1 MKQLTTELAE
11 QPAVIADKALA
22 NSLALTTGLE
32 LEEKITTDF
41 NFAGYIITS
50 NVSEDQLREIHS
62 LVSETMAPAE
72 DNDLAKG
79 VLKLRALTAHRR
91 EGEDIDIVLEAYV
104 EKLKAYPKDAAMETL
119 TRLADNSKWFPS
131 WAEIKDDVEWRCKHR
146 TGLLKAVER
155 KLHERQQRSQ
165 FRQGT
170 EGTAQLVRQSANQ
183 SNLGKQ
189 QNEAE
194 EKEKRVSAN

>member
-50 NVSEDQLREIHS
+50 NVTEEQLREIHS
-62 LVSETMAPAE
+62 LVSETMAPAK

-79 VLKLRALTAHRR
+79 VLELRALTSHRR

-104 EKLKAYPKDAAMETL
+104 RKLKAYPKDAAMETL
-119 TRLADNSKWFPS
+119 TRLADTSKWFPS

-146 TGLLKAVER
+146 VGLLKAVER

-170 EGTAQLVRQSANQ
+170 KGTAQLVRQSANQ